1 MTDIG
6 TLVTGLMAAACLAWG
21 RSVWIARA
29 LFAAWL
35 VTAITSAAGAGVSM
49 TVLFASSLDLAIAV
63 VALVRFTQDTAKRDA
78 QIVGALSMCMMP
90 AHFIMAASYGRADW
104 TLYASACNA
113 IFVLQCLTAGG
124 WLDGLGRGIAGI
136 WHRVHPVRHL
146 RDGGR

>member
-1 MTDIG
+1 MIDAGIA
-6 TLVTGLMAAACLAWG
+6 LTGFAAASCLAFG
-21 RSVWIARA
+21 RGQWLRRV

-35 VTAITSAAGAGVSM
+35 SGALLTAGGATKSEY
-49 TVLFASSLDLAIAV
+49 VLGMASIDLAIAV
-63 VALVRFTQDTAKRDA
+63 VALVRFTQDTSKREA
-78 QIVGALSMCMMP
+78 QIVGALSMAMMP
-90 AHFIMAASYGRADW
+90 AHFIMAASHGAADW

-136 WHRVHPVRHL
+136 WNRVHPVRHL

>member
-1 MTDIG
+1 MIDVGLLI
-6 TLVTGLMAAACLAWG
+6 TGLFAAACLGWG
-21 RSVWIARA
+21 RSVWLARV

-35 VTAITSAAGAGVSM
+35 VVTIATGYGMTKSQ
-49 TVLFASSLDLAIAV
+49 TVLTMASLDLAIAV
-63 VALVRFTQDTAKRDA
+63 VALVRFTQDCTKRTA
-78 QIVGALSMCMMP
+78 QTVGLMSLGLMP
-90 AHFIMAASYGRADW
+90 AHSIMAASHGGADW
-104 TLYASACNA
+104 TLYVSACNA